1 MDNQRLM
8 GVSESEEGY
17 QKSRRK
23 SKYTKI
29 FRGSAFAKFDF
40 QTNVVNL
47 YIFTI
52 DLKSRRAFFASK
64 DYLLL
69 YRRMLFYINNPF
81 DGSGHRA
88 GEAILSRTALVG
100 S

>member
-1 MDNQRLM
+1 M
-8 GVSESEEGY
+8 
-17 QKSRRK
+17 

-29 FRGSAFAKFDF
+29 FRGPAFAKFDF
-40 QTNVVNL
+40 QTNVVSL

-69 YRRMLFYINNPF
+69 YRRIFFYINPF